1 MNVSKGQVAKA
12 DDLMAAFGT
21 ESQKEVCLQVK
32 IWGFA
37 KFLESAFILLAF
49 LMASSS
55 LDSNCYACMPMVS
68 NNILLGH
75 SKMLNLLSA
84 S

>member
-32 IWGFA
+32 IWGFVR
-37 KFLESAFILLAF
+37 FLESALF
-49 LMASSS
+49 
-55 LDSNCYACMPMVS
+55 C
-68 NNILLGH
+68 
-75 SKMLNLLSA
+75 
-84 S
+84 